1 MPAFLASKSGD
12 QGNGGL
18 FRRLTAALGCS
29 EKLIGTRMDF
39 TIWANFIVQT
49 LVLGFL
55 AAGIFGALAGYALA
69 SVGRYR
75 TWIGVFVGGLI
86 PVLGVPVLA
95 VMSIARVAGKPSPRR
110 LDKWWVTSKTGLLT
124 LLSLSGLAGLLA
136 ASLGLGWF
144 TFRLPGLPNSNLG
157 VWGSV
162 IGLMIMVS
170 IFALAVAAVLS
181 LRIPSRLGGAVVAAI
196 GSVWL
201 FLASTAIALRAPVL
215 QLAIS
220 IRAVKLEDLLAR
232 LGTEAGL
239 GAVARAPEFD
249 AVDSVAPNLAQLG
262 GNNLSASLA
271 SIQLDLGPAWYL
283 VLAFAAG
290 SILWSWTVIRA
301 ANRVSSAPAIALPVE
316 AGDDVLPLWTPE
328 TSVWRQ

>member
-1 MPAFLASKSGD
+1 
-12 QGNGGL
+12 
-18 FRRLTAALGCS
+18 
-29 EKLIGTRMDF
+29 MDF

-55 AAGIFGALAGYALA
+55 AAGIFGALVGYALA

-75 TWIGVFVGGLI
+75 TWIGVFVGGLFPI
-86 PVLGVPVLA
+86 LGVLVLA
-95 VMSIARVAGKPSPRR
+95 VISIARVAGKASPPR

-124 LLSLSGLAGLLA
+124 LLSLSGLTGLLA
-136 ASLGLGWF
+136 VSLGLGWF

-157 VWGSV
+157 AWGSA
-162 IGLMIMVS
+162 IGSMIVVS
-170 IFALAVAAVLS
+170 IIVLALAAVLS
-181 LRIPSRLGGAVVAAI
+181 LRIPSRLGGAAVASI
-196 GSVWL
+196 GSAWL
-201 FLASTAIALRAPVL
+201 FLAGTAIALRAPVL

-220 IRAVKLEDLLAR
+220 IRAVKLEDVLAR

-239 GAVARAPEFD
+239 GAGARAPEFD
-249 AVDSVAPNLAQLG
+249 AVDSVAPSLAQLG
-262 GNNLSASLA
+262 GNELSASLA
-271 SIQLDLGPAWYL
+271 SVQLDLGPAWYL

-301 ANRVSSAPAIALPVE
+301 ANRVTNAPGVALPVE
-316 AGDDVLPLWTPE
+316 AGDDVIPLWTPE